1 MEPPVGLC
9 QRAFE
14 DIVFWFAFDA
24 HNDLCFPLIPKMTAP
39 ASALRMHANYDGLPR
54 YRIGGITE
62 LTEDGSGLDFESPFP
77 FARMNHPLGH

>member
-39 ASALRMHANYDGLPR
+39 ASALRMHANTTVFLD
-54 YRIGGITE
+54 TE
-62 LTEDGSGLDFESPFP
+62 SAALLSSR
-77 FARMNHPLGH
+77 RMVQV